1 MERNGF
7 NPSPHETSASE
18 TGDSSDKEDSSSSKK
33 KKKSS
38 VLEVPTAEK
47 SVEAVKKEQA
57 AERAKELLDKLVGI
71 GQEKEA
77 APALK
82 KEKQHKVDG
91 GAEGKTG
98 EEADEKPK
106 ETAGESAE
114 YASEEAES
122 AEHEDEKLSE
132 EEQAEV
138 VAAYAPARIAELE
151 AGRDEAEDPADA
163 AAREADIAYLKEVL
177 EGGLDSEAPEV
188 TEEDAEQ
195 DMDLVEA
202 SDAPR
207 LKTEDEPD
215 ELPADEAIALE
226 HEEKTH
232 FDPVTPPVTP
242 TQTGGSAAG
251 GAGKGGG
258 RGAATGTGSAG
269 GGGTGGGHGTGAGAG
284 GARGA
289 RGARGVIPP
298 IHPANAPF
306 MYGGPTGP
314 NYNLSPAAATAPTA
328 REYTPDYRQNPNAS
342 YLLVGGMVGYFI
354 GRRRGRITTEKKMKV
369 VQRKLE
375 KQVEAIQSTVA
386 QKELEVQKLAREQYW
401 QQQTTKRTER
411 MEPTAQPELVPA
423 AAAAAAAKTAERVS
437 AAAERVPVQNRENP
451 FVGVPSSPILE
462 RAPDQRAPAIR
473 AERLTPTGV
482 MREARPMQREAQPR
496 TSPELPKQ
504 IQELSTEQLM
514 VASEKIKV
522 GNTNLKRIYEARLV
536 SESGLKR
543 LVHEFIENKDIRRG
557 LAREFLAKELSYERD
572 PRFRD
577 LLPPAA
583 RGTATSTATTA
594 TSESDH
600 DEKVHSKSAQAA
612 KEAEAKAAKKA
623 AQDKEQKQAIPNG
636 LLAALTLLALGL
648 AAYAVLLS
656 LSR

>member
-188 TEEDAEQ
+188 TEA
-195 DMDLVEA
+195 
-202 SDAPR
+202 
-207 LKTEDEPD
+207 
-215 ELPADEAIALE
+215 
-226 HEEKTH
+226 
-232 FDPVTPPVTP
+232 VTP

-258 RGAATGTGSAG
+258 RGAGSGSAG